1 MLTTP
6 IKSWIKKYEF
16 LKRYWLNE
24 SNFRVFYF
32 ASKTIPKDI
41 NSIKWAKDNQIKSYY
56 NSEIAQ

>member
-16 LKRYWLNE
+16 LEIYWLNE
-24 SNFRVFYF
+24 SNFMVFYW

-41 NSIKWAKDNQIKSYY
+41 NSII
-56 NSEIAQ
+56 

>member
-24 SNFRVFYF
+24 SNFMVFYW
-32 ASKTIPKDI
+32 ASKTTPKDI
-41 NSIKWAKDNQIKSYY
+41 NSIKEVKDNQIKSHY
-56 NSEIAQ
+56 NSEIAK

>member
-6 IKSWIKKYEF
+6 IKSWIKKYGF

-24 SNFRVFYF
+24 SNFTVFYW

-41 NSIKWAKDNQIKSYY
+41 NSII
-56 NSEIAQ
+56 